1 MRLDRIRRRTRSIS
15 VGKVPIGSLHPISVQ
30 SMTNTDTRDVL
41 STVEQINALT
51 LAGCEIIRVAVPDS
65 EAAEAISKIKRDI
78 AIPLIADI
86 HFDHRLALKSI
97 DSGADGIRI
106 NPGNIGS
113 KVKVAEVVAAA
124 KDRGIPIRVGVNA
137 GSISKEFL
145 AKHGGPTAEAMVE
158 SALDE
163 ISYLEDLKFDNI
175 KISLKASDVNK
186 TVAAY
191 RALAQRVDYP
201 FHIGISEAG
210 TRYSGTIKSAVGIG
224 ILLNEGLGDTIRV
237 SLTGDPLEEVYVAY
251 EILKSLD
258 IRRETPEL
266 ISCPTCGRCRIDLA
280 NLAKEVESRIKGRKL
295 NIKVA
300 VMGCLVNGPGE
311 AREADIGIS
320 GGKGE
325 GVLFKKGE
333 IIRRVKEDELLAAL
347 MDEIDRWEEENRG

>member
-1 MRLDRIRRRTRSIS
+1 MRRKTKSIS
-15 VGKVPIGSLHPISVQ
+15 VGNISIGSSHQISVQ
-30 SMTNTDTRDVL
+30 SMTNTDTRDIA
-41 STVEQINALT
+41 STVKQIKALT
-51 LAGCEIIRVAVPDS
+51 SAGCEIVRVAVPDT

-78 AIPLIADI
+78 TIPLIADI
-86 HFDHRLALKSI
+86 HFDHKLAIISI
-97 DSGADGIRI
+97 ESGADGIRI

-113 KVKVAEVVAAA
+113 KVKVAEVAVAA
-124 KDRGIPIRVGVNA
+124 KEKGVPIRIGVNA
-137 GSISKEFL
+137 GSIAKAL
-145 AKHGGPTAEAMVE
+145 LVKHGGPTAGAMVE
-158 SALDE
+158 SALEE
-163 ISYLEDLKFDNI
+163 IKYLEDLRFDNI

-201 FHIGISEAG
+201 FHVGISEAG
-210 TRYSGTIKSAVGIG
+210 TKYSGTIKSSVGIG

-237 SLTGDPLEEVYVAY
+237 SLTGDPMEEVQVAY

-266 ISCPTCGRCRIDLA
+266 ISCPTCGRCQIDLA
-280 NLAKEVESRIKGRKL
+280 KLAEAVESRIKERKL
-295 NIKVA
+295 DIRVA

-325 GVLFKKGE
+325 GVLFKKGK
-333 IIRRVKEDELLAAL
+333 IIKKVKEDELLATL
-347 MDEIDRWEEENRG
+347 LEEIDKWEEENKR